1 MNKPVIYATSIQ
13 HNRIFSPTL
22 LNELVL
28 SSHRSNHES
37 GTLANDKNWPSELGF
52 PNPFNATGWPTFG
65 ACLLGGS
72 QCFSYDS
79 DNRHD
84 QKLTS
89 HVAEDNLTWIRG
101 KHSLKFGGKVR
112 FEYDNIRELQQ
123 AQGSHS
129 FNPTWTAL
137 YDPINDRATPFTG
150 AGAADMALG
159 LFSTVRNNYNRGYY
173 YFEQQEIGLYVHDNW
188 KVTPRLT
195 LDLGVRWDNWR
206 PYEEKYN
213 RLVNVDLD
221 NFANRF
227 EVITPKNVRIEDMPG
242 IPAGVLDAYRR
253 RGLTWRTADEAG
265 FPDGLV
271 QPGQQ
276 QFRSSNWRGFPSHR

>member
-1 MNKPVIYATSIQ
+1 MAPGVNKPVIYATSIQ

-37 GTLANDKNWPSELGF
+37 GTLANDKDWPKELGF

-129 FNPTWTAL
+129 FNPTWTCPL
-137 YDPINDRATPFTG
+137 R
-150 AGAADMALG
+150 
-159 LFSTVRNNYNRGYY
+159 S
-173 YFEQQEIGLYVHDNW
+173 
-188 KVTPRLT
+188 
-195 LDLGVRWDNWR
+195 
-206 PYEEKYN
+206 
-213 RLVNVDLD
+213 
-221 NFANRF
+221 
-227 EVITPKNVRIEDMPG
+227 
-242 IPAGVLDAYRR
+242 
-253 RGLTWRTADEAG
+253 
-265 FPDGLV
+265 
-271 QPGQQ
+271 GQ
-276 QFRSSNWRGFPSHR
+276 RSSNAVYRCWSSGYGAGTFFDRESQL